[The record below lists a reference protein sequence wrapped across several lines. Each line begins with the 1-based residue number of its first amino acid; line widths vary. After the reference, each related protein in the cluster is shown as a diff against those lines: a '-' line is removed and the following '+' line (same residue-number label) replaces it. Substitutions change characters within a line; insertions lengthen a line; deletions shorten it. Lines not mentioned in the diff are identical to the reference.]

1 MSIVQTQVLVLGSG
15 PGGYSAAFRAADL
28 GLEVLLVEKYQDL
41 GGVCLNVGCIPS
53 KALLHT
59 AKLIDDAGKSS
70 EHGLTFAKPE
80 IDLTKINTW
89 KQSVVSKLT
98 SGVAGMAK
106 GRKVEVINGDGQ
118 FVSPTSLKVSN
129 DDSVTLIN
137 FEYAIIAA
145 GSSVVEL
152 PFMPYEDNRVM
163 NSTSALELN
172 DIPESLLVLG
182 GGIIGLEMATVY
194 SSLGSEVTVV
204 EFADQLI
211 PAADADLVTI
221 YSKYNR
227 QKFKLMLST
236 KVTGVT
242 SKKSGLEV
250 VFEGMSAP
258 TKPITYN
265 KILVAVGRKP
275 NGALLNAES
284 AGFKVDDKGFIEVDH
299 QMRTNL
305 EHIFAVGDIVG
316 QPMLAHK
323 SVHQGHVAA
332 EVIAGKNHT
341 FDPRCIPSVAY
352 TDPELAWVGVTE
364 KEAKASDINYQVANF
379 PWIASGR
386 AIASSRSEG
395 KTKLITDSTTGRVI
409 GGGIVGL
416 NAGELLGE
424 ISLAIEM
431 GATAE
436 DIALTIHAHPTLN
449 ESVGMSAEII
459 EGTITDLPPQM
470 NR

>member
-1 MSIVQTQVLVLGSG
+1 MNVVQTQVLVLGSG

-59 AKLIDDAGKSS
+59 AKLIDDAEKSS
-70 EHGLTFAKPE
+70 GHGLTFAKPK

-106 GRKVEVINGDGQ
+106 GRNVEVINGNGR
-118 FVSPTSLKVSN
+118 FVSPTSLEVSN

-152 PFMPYEDNRVM
+152 PFMPYEDKRVM

-211 PAADADLVTI
+211 PAADADLVKI

-227 QKFKLMLST
+227 QKFRLMLST
-236 KVTGVT
+236 KVTRVT

-250 VFEGMSAP
+250 VFEGVNSP
-258 TKPITYN
+258 TKPITYD

-275 NGALLNAES
+275 NGKLLHAES

-299 QMRTNL
+299 QMRTSVD
-305 EHIFAVGDIVG
+305 HIFAIGDIVG

-323 SVHQGHVAA
+323 AVHQGHVAA

-364 KEAKASDINYQVANF
+364 TEAKASNISYQVANF

-395 KTKLITDSTTGRVI
+395 KTKLITDSETGQII
-409 GGGIVGL
+409 GGGIVGI

-431 GATAE
+431 GANAE
-436 DIALTIHAHPTLN
+436 DIALTIHAHPTLS

-470 NR
+470 KR